1 MPWVFFGSHILLGIK
16 ECASNQIS
24 IPELEPLRSLP
35 SQQFNEE
42 VSVFA
47 YTYRGLLKF
56 LTRDELSSKEILSI

>member
-1 MPWVFFGSHILLGIK
+1 MR
-16 ECASNQIS
+16 EQSNFNS
-24 IPELEPLRSLP
+24 GNVSETLELEPLRSLP

-56 LTRDELSSKEILSI
+56 LTRDELSFKEILSI